1 MAFAYIFPALI
12 ILLLIGGPI
21 LAIIAFR
28 RATALQEA
36 LGRANARIESLEARL
51 ADHPPREAPQ
61 PRPRPT
67 EAAPEADAA
76 TSSRGEPVSEPH
88 AATPSPPGLVPE
100 PDAAS
105 PAQAGWA
112 SETDAASPTRAGTVS
127 EPDASSPTR
136 AGWTSA
142 PDPADAW
149 KPKHAGR
156 STPRD
161 AATSTDLGDPAG
173 GLEHRLTSRW
183 LVWLGGVTIALAG
196 IFLVKYSIDQDWLNP
211 SVRCALGALG
221 GVALA
226 IAGEW
231 VRRRPLQRA
240 MEIVEPGVIPPALS
254 AAGVAML
261 YSSVYA
267 AFALYDLIGALFAF
281 VVLAVVSFAS
291 FALALLQGR
300 FIAVLGLVGGY
311 LVPALVSTGE
321 GSAPAL
327 FSFLGVLAVALTVI
341 VRYRGWWEIAW
352 LGLAGATAWPALWLA
367 AQWTPADA
375 PVLGGYLAALAALFL
390 YVRPVVG
397 TERRIRFAIPI
408 LQADAYLWVSAAATA
423 MLVFSLVQVDGFG
436 PVSFVVLAV
445 MSALFLHA
453 GYRAERYDRLGA
465 VALVAVLAVF
475 ATWDVPAP
483 MDSDGRALG
492 EQGWLY
498 DLGLGSAVPPL
509 LAPYASLGAAFAALF
524 GLAGF
529 LALRRA
535 KRPWVWAAVSAGA
548 PVALLAVGFWRI
560 QLFAIHLQ
568 WAVAGLG
575 VAALLLRAAVQVARD
590 RDRPGMPGALAVYA
604 MGVVAALSL
613 AMAMSLE
620 QAWLTV
626 ALSLQIPAL
635 AAIHDRL
642 PLVGLRRTAW
652 IVAGVVMSRLVL
664 NYQVFDYSLGLL
676 PGLGWTI
683 YGYGLPCVG
692 FWYAARRF
700 RTHGDAALVRFLEA
714 GALAFGVLLVS
725 LQIRFWTAGDI
736 GAATYSFTERSLQ
749 TVAWLAIAYGLY
761 LRSDGSARD
770 TFTWGWRVLGAVA
783 AAQLV
788 VLQVLGGPLWRPI
801 AVGDYPVTNLLL
813 LAYGL
818 PALFAALLFR
828 AASSRRS
835 VGDRRIATIAGIAVL
850 VLIFIE
856 VSLEVRRAFHGSIL
870 VSGQV
875 DGAYHDA
882 GKTSNAEWY
891 AYSVAWLMYAGVL
904 LALGIRRMS
913 SALRYASLALVM
925 LTTAKLFVFDMSELT
940 GLFRVVSFL
949 GLGLS
954 LIGVG
959 YLYQRFVFPPRTSN
973 PTPAG

>member
-1 MAFAYIFPALI
+1 MAFALISSALI
-12 ILLLIGGPI
+12 LLLLIGGPI
-21 LAIIAFR
+21 LAAVAFR
-28 RATALQEA
+28 RAAALQEA
-36 LGRANARIESLEARL
+36 LGRANARIDSLETRL
-51 ADHPPREAPQ
+51 ADRPPSEAEPPRP
-61 PRPRPT
+61 PPT
-67 EAAPEADAA
+67 GVAPETETA
-76 TSSRGEPVSEPH
+76 TSSRGEPASEPH
-88 AATPSPPGLVPE
+88 AATPSPPGQVPE

-105 PAQAGWA
+105 PTRDGWA
-112 SETDAASPTRAGTVS
+112 SE
-127 EPDASSPTR
+127 
-136 AGWTSA
+136 
-142 PDPADAW
+142 PDPAHAW
-149 KPKHAGR
+149 EPKRAWR
-156 STPRD
+156 WSSRD
-161 AATSTDLGDPAG
+161 AAASTEPGAPGG
-173 GLEHRLTSRW
+173 GLERTLTSRW

-196 IFLVKYSIDQDWLNP
+196 IFLVKYSIDQEWLNP

-231 VRRRPLQRA
+231 IRRRPLQRA
-240 MEIVEPGVIPPALS
+240 MEIVEPGVIPPALG

-267 AFALYDLIGALFAF
+267 AFALYDLIGAIFAF
-281 VVLAVVSFAS
+281 VVLAAVSFGS

-321 GSAPAL
+321 GSAAAL
-327 FSFLGVLAVALTVI
+327 FSFLGVLAIALTAI

-367 AQWTPADA
+367 ARWTPADA
-375 PVLGGYLAALAALFL
+375 PVLGGYLVALAALLL

-397 TERRIRFAIPI
+397 AERRIRFAIPI
-408 LQADAYLWVSAAATA
+408 LQIDAYLWVSASATA
-423 MLVFSLVQVDGFG
+423 VLVFSLARVDEFG
-436 PVSFVVLAV
+436 PASFVVLAV

-465 VALVAVLAVF
+465 VALVAVLAAF

-492 EQGWLY
+492 ERGWLY
-498 DLGLGSAVPPL
+498 DLGLGPVVPPL

-529 LALRRA
+529 LALRRV
-535 KRPWVWAAVSAGA
+535 KRPWVWAAVSAAA

-560 QLFAIHLQ
+560 QSFAIDLQ
-568 WAVAGLG
+568 WAVAGVG
-575 VAALLLRAAVQVARD
+575 MAALLLRAAVQVARS
-590 RDRPGMPGALAVYA
+590 RDRPGMPGALAAYA

-626 ALSLQIPAL
+626 ALSLQVPAL

-642 PLVGLRRTAW
+642 PLTGLRRTAW

-664 NYQVFDYSLGLL
+664 NYQVFDYSPGLL

-700 RTHGDAALVRFLEA
+700 RAHGDAALVRFLEA

-736 GAATYSFTERSLQ
+736 GAATYTFLERSLQ

-770 TFTWGWRVLGAVA
+770 AFGWGWRVLGVVA
-783 AAQLV
+783 AVQLV
-788 VLQVLGGPLWRPI
+788 LLQILGGPLWRPI
-801 AVGDYPVTNLLL
+801 AVGDHPVANLLL

-818 PALFAALLFR
+818 PALFAALFFR
-828 AASSRRS
+828 AAGTRRS
-835 VGDRRIATIAGIAVL
+835 GGDRRVATFAGIAVL

-870 VSGQV
+870 ISGWV

-882 GKTSNAEWY
+882 GETSNAEWY
-891 AYSVAWLMYAGVL
+891 AYSVAWLTYAGVL

-940 GLFRVVSFL
+940 GLFRVASFL

-959 YLYQRFVFPPRTSN
+959 YLYQRFVFPPRTPD

>member
-1 MAFAYIFPALI
+1 MAFAYIFSALV
-12 ILLLIGGPI
+12 LLLLVGGPI
-21 LAIIAFR
+21 LAAIALS
-28 RATALQEA
+28 RATALRKA
-36 LGRANARIESLEARL
+36 LGRANSRIESLEARL
-51 ADHPPREAPQ
+51 ADYPSEEAEQ
-61 PRPRPT
+61 PRPSPT
-67 EAAPEADAA
+67 GVAPEAEAA
-76 TSSRGEPVSEPH
+76 TSDPGEPVSGLDAPSAVSAAPVSEP
-88 AATPSPPGLVPE
+88 L
-100 PDAAS
+100 AAS
-105 PAQAGWA
+105 PAPAGW
-112 SETDAASPTRAGTVS
+112 ES
-127 EPDASSPTR
+127 EPDSAR
-136 AGWTSA
+136 AWGPMHTW
-142 PDPADAW
+142 
-149 KPKHAGR
+149 R
-156 STPRD
+156 STSRD
-161 AATSTDLGDPAG
+161 AGTPTGPGDAAG
-173 GLEHRLTSRW
+173 GLERTLTSRW

-211 SVRCALGALG
+211 SVRCALGVLG

-231 VRRRPLQRA
+231 LRRRPYQRA
-240 MEIVEPGVIPPALS
+240 MDILEPGVIPPALS
-254 AAGVAML
+254 AAGIAML

-281 VVLAVVSFAS
+281 VVLAAVSFAS

-300 FIAVLGLVGGY
+300 FIAVLGLIGGY

-327 FSFLGVLAVALTVI
+327 FSFLGVLAIALTVI

-352 LGLAGATAWPALWLA
+352 LGLAGAAAWPVLWFA

-375 PVLGGYLAALAALFL
+375 PVLGGYLVVLAALFL

-397 TERRIRFAIPI
+397 TERRVRIGIPI
-408 LQADAYLWVSAAATA
+408 LQTDAHLWVSATAIA

-436 PVSFVVLAV
+436 PVSLVVLAV

-465 VALVAVLAVF
+465 VALVLVLAVF
-475 ATWDVPAP
+475 ATWDVPAL

-498 DLGLGSAVPPL
+498 DLGLGSVVPPL

-535 KRPWVWAAVSAGA
+535 QRPWVWAAVSAGA

-560 QLFAIHLQ
+560 QYFAIDLH

-575 VAALLLRAAVQVARD
+575 VAALLLRAAVQVARN
-590 RDRPGMPGALAVYA
+590 RDRPGMPGALAAYA
-604 MGVVAALSL
+604 LGVVTALSL

-642 PLVGLRRTAW
+642 PLAGLRRVTW

-664 NYQVFDYSLGLL
+664 NFQVFDYSVGIL

-683 YGYGLPCVG
+683 YGYGLPCAG
-692 FWYAARRF
+692 FWYAARRY
-700 RTHGDAALVRFLEA
+700 RTHGDVALVRFLEA

-736 GAATYSFTERSLQ
+736 GAATYSFLERSLQ

-761 LRSDGSARD
+761 LRSDRSGRD
-770 TFTWGWRVLGAVA
+770 AFGWGWRLLGGVA

-788 VLQVLGGPLWRPI
+788 LLQILGGPLWRPI
-801 AVGDYPVTNLLL
+801 AVGDYPVANLLL

-818 PALFAALLFR
+818 PALFAALFFR
-828 AASSRRS
+828 VANSRRS
-835 VGDRRIATIAGIAVL
+835 GGDRHVATIAGVLVL
-850 VLIFIE
+850 VLIFVE

-870 VSGQV
+870 VSGYV
-875 DGAYHDA
+875 DGALREA
-882 GKTSNAEWY
+882 GETSNAEWY
-891 AYSVAWLMYAGVL
+891 AYSVAWLIYAGVL
-904 LALGIRRMS
+904 LALGIRRTS
-913 SALRYASLALVM
+913 SALRHASLALVM

-940 GLFRVVSFL
+940 GLFRVASFL

-954 LIGVG
+954 LIGIG
-959 YLYQRFVFPPRTSN
+959 YLYQRYVFPPRAPE
-973 PTPAG
+973 PTPAR